1 MGFIVGKL
9 PDDYGAWIY
18 FSARST
24 SARKVITV
32 ECVACVRCVG
42 SVLAVYI
49 CIYFSY
55 ISSIFFFIIDDNQ
68 LP

>member
-1 MGFIVGKL
+1 MRKL
-9 PDDYGAWIY
+9 PNNYGAWIY
-18 FSARST
+18 FSRGST
-24 SARKVITV
+24 SARKVVTV
-32 ECVACVRCVG
+32 EYVACVRCVG

-55 ISSIFFFIIDDNQ
+55 ISSIFFFIINNNQ